1 MRGLRRMV
9 GVLGGVL
16 ATGILV
22 LWLIGERGRL
32 MLPSTWRLMRELG
45 WRRLINLQGPHAYV
59 YGRWTQ
65 HYIGF
70 VLNHVYPRVDARSK
84 AWLADH
90 FHAKVLMPEHARA
103 IVTLNQDIPLQ
114 DLEQVIPYPLARNLV
129 LHGPPDVAVFNC
141 GCRQASETPC
151 EPIQVCMAVGQPF
164 VDFVLEHR
172 PESRQ
177 LSQAEALELLEAEHE
192 RGHLHTAWFKDACLE
207 RFYAIC
213 NCCGCCCIGTV
224 GLTRYGVP
232 GLASS
237 GYVAEVDQELCVA
250 CETCASACPFQAI
263 RVNGTAAVQWEA
275 CLGCGVCV
283 GQCSSGAITLVRDKA
298 KGVPMDV
305 RDWVPVGMVPHGME
319 TAGG

>member
-1 MRGLRRMV
+1 MEDAMREIRRIVGFAVGL
-9 GVLGGVL
+9 L
-16 ATGILV
+16 AAGALV

-32 MLPSTWRLMRELG
+32 LLPSTWRLMRALG
-45 WRRLINLQGPHAYV
+45 WRRVVSLQALHAYV

-70 VLNHVYPRVDARSK
+70 VLNRLYPRVGSRQK
-84 AWLADH
+84 RWLADR
-90 FHAKVLMPEHARA
+90 FHAKVLTAEHAGA

-129 LHGPPDVAVFNC
+129 LHGPPDVAVLNC

-151 EPIQVCMAVGQPF
+151 QPIQVCMAVGQPF
-164 VDFVLEHR
+164 VDFVLEHH

-177 LSQAEALELLEAEHE
+177 LSQAEALELLQAEHE

-207 RFYAIC
+207 RSYAIC
-213 NCCGCCCIGTV
+213 NCCGCCCLGTV

-232 GLASS
+232 GLAAS
-237 GYVAEVDQELCVA
+237 GYVAHVDDGLCAA
-250 CETCASACPFQAI
+250 CGTCERVCPFQAI
-263 RVNGTAAVQWEA
+263 SLNGGAAVTWQA

-283 GQCSSGAITLVRDKA
+283 GQCPSGAMSLVRDEG
-298 KGVPMDV
+298 KGIPLDV
-305 RDWVPVGMVPHGME
+305 RDLVP
-319 TAGG
+319 GGIAAS